1 MHLSERRRKEEALSL
16 GFRVHDGCGVAGIH
30 NEKGR
35 GIPGSRIVKAL
46 EAMRPR
52 YNGLGAGYAGYGIY
66 PRYRDC
72 YAIHL
77 ILDDE
82 ESLRKVGE
90 MLGGKANIIREEEI
104 PARRHVLYNP
114 PMLRRFFVKPP
125 EQVGGLPVEDPDSYI
140 MNLVMAINSGVEGC
154 FVMSSGKNMG
164 VFKGVGYPVDVADFY
179 MLEEY
184 QASLWL
190 GHGRF
195 PTNSPG
201 WWGGAHPFN
210 ILGWS
215 VVHNGEISSYD
226 ANRRFL
232 EQYGYKCML
241 LTDTELVAYLLDFLV
256 RREGLPLK
264 LACRALAPP
273 FWDKITRLSPS
284 QAEIVRALRVV
295 YPNALLNGPFS
306 IIIGTNAHG
315 TGMIG
320 LTDRIKLRP
329 MVAARRGEEIYIAS
343 EECAIRSVCGEPD
356 QLWMPRA
363 GEPIISIAN
372 GESS

>member
-1 MHLSERRRKEEALSL
+1 MLVSLCERKEDALNR
-16 GFRVHDGCGVAGIH
+16 GFRIHDGCGVAGIH

-35 GIPGSRIVKAL
+35 RIPGSKIRKAL
-46 EAMRPR
+46 DAMLPR

-66 PRYRDC
+66 PRYPDC

-82 ESLRKVGE
+82 DSLRKAGDLLSGSV
-90 MLGGKANIIREEEI
+90 NIQREEEI
-104 PARRHVLYNP
+104 PTRSHILEDAPL
-114 PMLRRFFVKPP
+114 LRRFFVKPP
-125 EQVGGLPVEDPDSYI
+125 ERTRGLPIEDPDSYI
-140 MNLVMAINSGVEGC
+140 TNLVMAMNSGVKGC

-164 VFKGVGYPVDVADFY
+164 VFKGVGYPEDVADFY
-179 MLEEY
+179 CIEDY

-232 EQYGYKCML
+232 EQYSYKCML
-241 LTDTELVAYLLDFLV
+241 LTDTELVAYMLDFLN
-256 RREGLPLK
+256 RKQGLPLE

-273 FWDKITRLSPS
+273 FWDRLDGIASS
-284 QAEIVRALRVV
+284 QAEALRAIRLV
-295 YPNALLNGPFS
+295 YPSAMLNGPFS
-306 IIIGTNAHG
+306 LIVGTNQDRTA
-315 TGMIG
+315 MIG

-329 MVAARRGEEIYIAS
+329 LVAARRGEEMYIAS
-343 EECAIRSVCGEPD
+343 EECGIRSACGQPD
-356 QLWMPRA
+356 ELWMPRA
-363 GEPIISIAN
+363 GEPVISMAT
-372 GESS
+372 GEAL